1 MASRMLKFVDVGR
14 RMPDKRAAG
23 ERRTDFQEIY
33 SEFDPAGA
41 AEQAGRCSQCGV
53 P

>member
-1 MASRMLKFVDVGR
+1 MASRMLKFVDVSR

-23 ERRTDFQEIY
+23 ARRADFQEIY

-41 AEQAGRCSQCGV
+41 AEQAT
-53 P
+53 